1 MHPNWQQ
8 QVMCTVVGMHR
19 EPIALIKITS
29 SFFCLF
35 FFVVVGALPALH
47 PISMGLLP
55 LLKPPIVD

>member
-1 MHPNWQQ
+1 
-8 QVMCTVVGMHR
+8 MCTVVGMHR